1 MFSYCEPLKDTNV
14 DSESQVQMA
23 DLANKD
29 ASVKVGKTNGRR
41 TICCCRINVPKT
53 QRLKDKARSL
63 THSSC
68 GSDVWAEHSQMPM
81 ASR

>member
-1 MFSYCEPLKDTNV
+1 MFSYCEPPKETNV

-23 DLANKD
+23 DLAHKD

-41 TICCCRINVPKT
+41 TICCCRANVPKT
-53 QRLKDKARSL
+53 QRLKDNTGSL

-68 GSDVWAEHSQMPM
+68 GSDVSAEHGQVPM